1 MMGKFTQWLL
11 PAACALGLASLAH
24 ADEPRTLKV
33 YNWFDYITPQTLTDF
48 QKDSNVK
55 LIYDI
60 FDTNEAL
67 EAKLLAGKS
76 GYDLV
81 VPSNVFLAKQIEA
94 GVFQPLDR
102 SKLSNWQ
109 HLDPKLMKLLE
120 ANDPGNKYAVPY
132 MYGTIL
138 IGFNP
143 AKVKAALGDN
153 APVDS
158 WDLVFN
164 EANIKKLHSCGVA
177 FLDSPSEIM
186 PLALQHLGL
195 NPNSSK
201 KEDYQKAEALMV
213 KIKPYITYFHSSKYM
228 ADIANGDICVA
239 VGYSGSF
246 SQAANRAKEAKNGVT
261 VDMRLPK
268 EGSPIWF
275 DMLAIPK
282 DAANP
287 EDAHAFINYL
297 LRPEVIAPIS
307 DFVGY
312 PNPNKDATEKVDPAI
327 RQNPNLYPTEA
338 AMETLY
344 TLKPMD
350 QAGERLRTRTWTR
363 IKSGS

>member
-1 MMGKFTQWLL
+1 MKTLKRLL
-11 PAACALGLASLAH
+11 APTLFASLLAGVVQ
-24 ADEPRTLKV
+24 ADEQRTLRV

-48 QKDSNVK
+48 QKDANVK
-55 LIYDI
+55 LVYDI

-67 EAKLLAGKS
+67 EAKLLTGNS
-76 GYDLV
+76 GYDVV

-102 SKLSNWQ
+102 SKLPNWQ

-120 ANDPGNKYAVPY
+120 ANDPGNKFAVPY

-143 AKVKAALGDN
+143 DKVKAVLGEN

-158 WDLVFN
+158 WDLIFKP
-164 EANIKKLHSCGVA
+164 ENISKLKQCGVA
-177 FLDSPSEIM
+177 LLDSPSEIM
-186 PLALQHLGL
+186 PLALQYLGL
-195 NPNSSK
+195 DPNSSK
-201 KEDYQKAEALMV
+201 AADYKKAEELIL
-213 KIKPYITYFHSSKYM
+213 KIRPSVTYFHSSKYM

-246 SQAANRAKEAKNGVT
+246 SQAANRAKEAKNGVV

-268 EGSPIWF
+268 EGAPIWF
-275 DMLAIPK
+275 DMLSIPK
-282 DAANP
+282 GAANP
-287 EDAHAFINYL
+287 EDAHKFINYL

-312 PNPNKDATEKVDPAI
+312 PNPNKDATEKVDPSI
-327 RQNPNLYPTEA
+327 RNNPNLYPTDD
-338 AMETLY
+338 AMAKLY
-344 TLKPMD
+344 TLKPLD
-350 QAGERLRTRTWTR
+350 RDGERARTRAWTR
-363 IKSGS
+363 IKSGT

>member
-1 MMGKFTQWLL
+1 MMLTFKRLLL
-11 PAACALGLASLAH
+11 PALCALGLAAH
-24 ADEPRTLKV
+24 SDEPRTLKV
-33 YNWFDYITPQTLTDF
+33 YNWFDYITPQTLVDF
-48 QKDSNVK
+48 QKQSQVK

-81 VPSNVFLAKQIEA
+81 VPSNVFLAKQIQA
-94 GVFQPLDR
+94 GVFQKLDR
-102 SKLSNWQ
+102 AKLSNWQ

-120 ANDPGNKYAVPY
+120 ANDPGNQYAVPY

-143 AKVKAALGDN
+143 DKVKAALGDS

-158 WDLVFN
+158 WDLVFEETN
-164 EANIKKLHSCGVA
+164 LKKLHGCGVA

-195 NPNSSK
+195 DPNSSK
-201 KEDYQKAEALMV
+201 PEDYKKAEALLTRL
-213 KIKPYITYFHSSKYM
+213 KPYVTYFHSSKYM
-228 ADIANGDICVA
+228 ADMANGDICVA
-239 VGYSGSF
+239 IGYSGSF
-246 SQAANRAKEAKNGVT
+246 SQAANRAKEAKNGVK
-261 VDMRLPK
+261 VDMHLPK
-268 EGSPIWF
+268 EGAPIWF
-275 DMLAIPK
+275 DMLAIPA

-287 EDAHAFINYL
+287 ADAHAFINYL
-297 LRPEVIAPIS
+297 LRPEVIAPVS

-312 PNPNKDATEKVDPAI
+312 PNPNKDATDKVDPAI
-327 RQNPNLYPTEA
+327 RNNPNLYPTEA
-338 AMETLY
+338 AMAGLY

-350 QAGERLRTRTWTR
+350 RDGERLRTRTWSR

>member
-1 MMGKFTQWLL
+1 MNPFKRLIA
-11 PAACALGLASLAH
+11 PALCASLLCVAAQ
-24 ADEPRTLKV
+24 ADEQRTLRV
-33 YNWFDYITPQTLTDF
+33 YNWFDYITPQTLVDF
-48 QKDSNVK
+48 KNEAKVN

-67 EAKLLAGKS
+67 EAKLLTGNS
-76 GYDLV
+76 GYDVV

-102 SKLSNWQ
+102 SKLSNYS

-120 ANDPGNKYAVPY
+120 ANDPGNKFAVPY

-143 AKVKAALGDN
+143 AKVKAVLGDN

-158 WDLVFN
+158 WDLIFK
-164 EANIKKLHSCGVA
+164 EENISKLKQCGVA
-177 FLDSPSEIM
+177 LLDSPSEIM

-195 NPNSSK
+195 SPNSNK
-201 KEDYQKAEALMV
+201 PDDYKKAEALML
-213 KIKPYITYFHSSKYM
+213 KIRPYISYFHSSKYM

-268 EGSPIWF
+268 EGAPIWF

-282 DAANP
+282 GAKNT

-297 LRPEVIAPIS
+297 LQPKVIAPIS

-312 PNPNKDATEKVDPAI
+312 PNPNKDATELVDPAI
-327 RQNPNLYPTEA
+327 RSNPNLYPTEE
-338 AMETLY
+338 AMKTLY
-344 TLKPMD
+344 TLQPLSHD
-350 QAGERLRTRTWTR
+350 AERARTRAWTK
-363 IKSGS
+363 IKSGT